1 MKTKVSIADRIA
13 ELAQNGSSVKLIR
26 AHLTIE
32 GFSDKV
38 ISAAIKEAELTSKK
52 VTFASDFY
60 DWLAEKPRSQEEA
73 KEYIMDPANSQNV
86 HNHLSHYLNIAEL
99 AARIWE
105 AK

>member
-1 MKTKVSIADRIA
+1 MKTKANVKERIA

-32 GFSDKV
+32 GFSDKE
-38 ISAAIKEAELTSKK
+38 ISAGIKEAELTSKK

-60 DWLAEKPRSQEEA
+60 DWLAEEPRSQEEA

-86 HNHLSHYLNIAEL
+86 HNHLSHYMNIAEL